1 MFRYLSSDPI
11 TSKASVNGLTEGSFK
26 MTKGSLLNVDAGYG
40 LGKDIHLK
48 VIGSG
53 KEIFNGNVA
62 LDSAHFLKTNYKVDD
77 EQVKAFS
84 AALQEELKKDY
95 EAAEADVKDKFEKI
109 KAYRAQKIER
119 LQKALPDFS
128 KFTQEYMTEVS
139 ALIEELKSD
148 PNVKK
153 LMDTIT
159 PFITEITKYFET
171 MMTIVSEQIMFM
183 QEFSTQ
189 IYNDFMTAFNEKILP
204 ELQKVYNKMQELA
217 KELIE
222 NATKAAT
229 AAIERAAK
237 ALKTFEEDF
246 NKVSQSFKDLTGG
259 SFETVSQ
266 YVKEIFEE
274 VKQLY
279 MQIREH
285 FKSLPGAKFNFFFPR
300 QLKKI

>member
-1 MFRYLSSDPI
+1 M
-11 TSKASVNGLTEGSFK
+11 N
-26 MTKGSLLNVDAGYG
+26 KGSLLNVDAGYG

-48 VIGSG
+48 VLGSG

-84 AALQEELKKDY
+84 AALQEQLKKDCD
-95 EAAEADVKDKFEKI
+95 AAEADVKDKFEKI
-109 KAYRAQKIER
+109 KSYRAQKIER

-128 KFTQEYMTEVS
+128 KFTQEYMIEVS

-171 MMTIVSEQIMFM
+171 LMTIISEQVTFM

-189 IYNDFMTAFNEKILP
+189 IYNDFMTTFNEKILP
-204 ELQKVYNKMQELA
+204 ELQKMYSKMQELA

-237 ALKTFEEDF
+237 ALKIFEEDF
-246 NKVSQSFKDLTGG
+246 NRVSQTFKDLTGG
-259 SFETVSQ
+259 SFETLSQ
-266 YVKEIFEE
+266 YVKEIFDEF
-274 VKQLY
+274 KQLY
-279 MQIREH
+279 TQVREH
-285 FKSLPGAKFNFFFPR
+285 FKTLPGSKF
-300 QLKKI
+300 